1 MNPKPGLYRHY
12 KGKYYFLF
20 QIAHHSETREAMA
33 VYQCLYDDFSW
44 WVRPLDM
51 FMETIEI
58 DKRIQ
63 PRFAFEKEMTL
74 EQAKNFKGIN
84 N

>member
-1 MNPKPGLYRHY
+1 MHPKPGLYRHY

-20 QIAHHSETREAMA
+20 QVAHHSETREALA

-51 FMETIEI
+51 FMETITI
-58 DKRIQ
+58 DGIVQ
-63 PRFAFEKEMTL
+63 PRFAYKNEMTL
-74 EQAKNFKGIN
+74 EQAKDFKGVTN
-84 N
+84 

>member
-12 KGKYYFLF
+12 KGQYYFLF
-20 QIAHHSETREAMA
+20 QIAHHSETREALA

-51 FMETIEI
+51 FMEMVDIEG
-58 DKRIQ
+58 KIQ
-63 PRFAFEKEMTL
+63 PRFAFEKEMSL
-74 EQAKNFKGIN
+74 VDAEKFKGHSE
-84 N
+84 